1 MSKGILS
8 SVTVLVV
15 EDEELV
21 RQAIADM
28 LEGIG
33 VGSVVAVESGATAI
47 EHLSDEESSIDLV
60 ICDIAMPEMDGFE
73 FVRRVRYGDVPTY
86 KDIPI
91 LMLTGANTPENVER
105 GKYHRIQAFLLKPP
119 DPLMLRK
126 HILRGLGRGEG
137 G

>member
-1 MSKGILS
+1 MAKGLLS
-8 SVTVLVV
+8 SVNVLVV
-15 EDEELV
+15 EDDELV
-21 RQAIADM
+21 REAVADM

-33 VGSVVAVESGATAI
+33 VGGVVAVESGAKAM

-60 ICDIAMPEMDGFE
+60 ICDIVMPEMDGFE
-73 FVRRVRYGDVPTY
+73 FVRRVRYGDVPRY

-91 LMLTGANTPENVER
+91 LMLTGANKPEYVQR

-119 DPLMLRK
+119 DPLMLRT
-126 HILRGLGRGEG
+126 HMLRALGRGAG

>member
-60 ICDIAMPEMDGFE
+60 ICDIVMPEMDGFE
-73 FVRRVRYGDVPTY
+73 FVRHVRYGDVPRY

-91 LMLTGANTPENVER
+91 LVLTGANKPEYAQR
-105 GKYHRIQAFLLKPP
+105 GKYYRIQAFLLKPP
-119 DPLMLRK
+119 DPLMLRR
-126 HILRGLGRGEG
+126 HMLRALGRDAG

>member
-1 MSKGILS
+1 MAKGLLS
-8 SVTVLVV
+8 SVNVLVV

-21 RQAIADM
+21 RKAVADM

-33 VGSVVAVESGATAI
+33 VGGVVAVESGATAM

-60 ICDIAMPEMDGFE
+60 ICDIVMPEMDGYE
-73 FVRRVRYGDVPTY
+73 FVRRVRYGDVPRY

-91 LMLTGANTPENVER
+91 LMLTGANTPENVQR
-105 GKYHRIQAFLLKPP
+105 GKYHRIHAFLLKPP

-126 HILRGLGRGEG
+126 HMLRALGRGAG